1 MFGYVRKDKVSEL
14 VRLYEKLLVLSPLRT
29 KYPQAWLAVNAQ
41 IGDLKDELG
50 LHTNSR
56 ST

>member
-14 VRLYEKLLVLSPLRT
+14 VRLYETLLALSPLKT